1 MAIQPGVGYTFT
13 SSSQGTNFTIQTP
26 WQLWNY
32 GQDEQFQQFQ
42 CVVIKQKVG
51 EVTKHYL
58 KTYKGV
64 VNYTWSQFPFYPSDE
79 GSGTGTAFRSYE
91 KQARITDWAVYANG
105 TRTAGTATSGPDFE
119 WMASN
124 GKLELPAGASGKSV
138 VVTISKID
146 WWDRDG
152 WLSTYRTI
160 DAEKPFIAVFD
171 SADTNINSILSQQ
184 GCSLWSPNTIH
195 YNTTDG
201 LTFTGP
207 VPAIIGYTFKK
218 IAQLDWNDTTNS
230 WDVTQYLVG
239 PIDLPINHSLGTV
252 ADTLVATSPTA
263 YENALADEFDSCLNY
278 AWFEGMWAYPGYTM
292 NSSAWWYDIVNT

>member
-64 VNYTWSQFPFYPSDE
+64 VNYTWSNFPFCPEDT
-79 GSGTGTAFRSYE
+79 GSGSGAAFFTSE

-124 GKLELPAGASGKSV
+124 GKLELPTGATGKSV

-146 WWDRDG
+146 WWDASS
-152 WLSTYRTI
+152 WLSAYRTI

-171 SADTNINSILSQQ
+171 AADANINGILSQQ
-184 GCSLWSPNTIH
+184 GGTRWTPNTIWK
-195 YNTTDG
+195 NGTDI
-201 LTFTGP
+201 TFSGP
-207 VPAIIGYTFKK
+207 VPLTIGYTYKK
-218 IAQLDWNDTTNS
+218 IAQLDWNDTTLS

-239 PIDLPINHSLGTV
+239 PIDLPIHHLLQTALAEGI
-252 ADTLVATSPTA
+252 APSPTL
-263 YENALADEFDSCLNY
+263 YEDALADEFDSCANY

-292 NSSAWWYDIVNT
+292 NPSNWWYDIVNT